1 LHDARLGFFQVLP
14 IVLFV
19 SAPIQAN
26 QIRYF
31 ILQKLFPSCLSFFSS
46 ERRGA
51 CLRSAFAD
59 WEHPLATTTL
69 MG

>member
-1 LHDARLGFFQVLP
+1 VDDGGLPLAHCDSPGRFRTVRLHDARLGFFQVLP

-31 ILQKLFPSCLSFFSS
+31 ILQKLIPSCLSFFSS
-46 ERRGA
+46 
-51 CLRSAFAD
+51 
-59 WEHPLATTTL
+59 
-69 MG
+69 